1 MSPAF
6 ALLKVGNEMSPAYAL
21 LKVGNEMSPA
31 YALIRVQARRLGIA
45 SDYPKSIL
53 SALNYHLGNL

>member
-1 MSPAF
+1 MSPAKS
-6 ALLKVGNEMSPAYAL
+6 LIKVGNEMSPAYAL
-21 LKVGNEMSPA
+21 VKA
-31 YALIRVQARRLGIA
+31 QTRRSGMA

>member
-1 MSPAF
+1 MSPAQS
-6 ALLKVGNEMSPAYAL
+6 LIKVGNEMSPAYSL
-21 LKVGNEMSPA
+21 IKV
-31 YALIRVQARRLGIA
+31 QTRRSGMV

>member
-1 MSPAF
+1 MSPT
-6 ALLKVGNEMSPAYAL
+6 YAL
-21 LKVGNEMSPA
+21 IKVGNEMSPA
-31 YALIRVQARRLGIA
+31 YALIKVQARRSGIA